1 VSSRPRNIQQLIS
14 EWVSLTHARN
24 SSVREHLRGYDAR
37 YAQCD
42 IDRQRAV
49 DEARAAAE
57 MATQYGTDDCIAPRA
72 G

>member
-1 VSSRPRNIQQLIS
+1 LIS
-14 EWVSLTHARN
+14 EWVTLTHARN
-24 SSVREHLRGYDAR
+24 HSTREHLRGYDAR

-57 MATQYGTDDCIAPRA
+57 LATQYGDCIAPRTS
-72 G
+72 